1 MTTTAAAY
9 HQLGHSSVYTFVVVR
24 TKAVGAVV
32 AAFVVFATFLFFG
45 DDCDNCDNETIAA
58 EAPTTTSTS
67 STVPDPAANEVG
79 DVAGP
84 ALSEALFVQGQ
95 LQGFSTSDSPLDAD
109 TDGLE
114 SAMAVLGSLSR
125 SADADTDAETDEA
138 SADGESDTGE
148 GQEDGEGDGGK
159 EGDGTGD
166 GEGEGSTT
174 TTTAP
179 ATTTTAAPA
188 PPTKIDSNVPVSG
201 SKIYVNPNGGN
212 DANDGSSEGK
222 ALKSLQNALRRVQA
236 GQTVLLM
243 NGDYRETRLPGQLH
257 YFINKSGRAD
267 AWIRITNAPGH
278 SPTIVAN
285 NGTALIVEGS
295 YIEVSGLTIRG
306 ENFSTSNAWGV
317 GIAVSDVHHVR
328 MIGNRISGMPVSGIS
343 INGTSNY
350 QVINNTVYEN
360 SFWSDVNGSGI
371 SVFESKNHGQGAD
384 AGPYHDVIVGNRVF
398 RNENKVNS
406 KWQAAKGKQIK
417 TDGNGII
424 IDSNKPTGYSGRTLI
439 ANNLSVDNGG
449 RGILV
454 WDSKYVD
461 VLFNTMYHNG
471 RTGDQ
476 LIGGPVEL
484 AAGRSNDVRMAY
496 NVAWARPGAPA
507 MSLTE
512 NSNVSTDNNYLVTTN
527 GNSAAAGSDKVSTS
541 NPGLRNP
548 TTDLRSADFRPSSGG
563 GLDGKAGGGHG
574 AVSNDMTGASRGG
587 SAEPGAFETSASTG
601 R

>member
-1 MTTTAAAY
+1 MS
-9 HQLGHSSVYTFVVVR
+9 HSVYTFAVVW
-24 TKAVGAVV
+24 TKAVGAVI
-32 AAFVVFATFLFFG
+32 AAFFVFAAFLVFG

-58 EAPTTTSTS
+58 EGPSTTTTS
-67 STVPDPAANEVG
+67 VPPEAADANSVEE
-79 DVAGP
+79 VAGP
-84 ALSEALFVQGQ
+84 ELSRALLVQGQ
-95 LQGFSTSDSPLDAD
+95 LEGFTSPDSPLGADTEAQESTMKLLGALSRSEDAGYEETPGED
-109 TDGLE
+109 TDG
-114 SAMAVLGSLSR
+114 
-125 SADADTDAETDEA
+125 
-138 SADGESDTGE
+138 E
-148 GQEDGEGDGGK
+148 GNSEEKGEGDSEGEGDSDK
-159 EGDGTGD
+159 ESDGTGSD
-166 GEGEGSTT
+166 TT

-179 ATTTTAAPA
+179 STTTTAAPA

-212 DANDGSSEGK
+212 DANDGASEGK

-236 GQTVLLM
+236 GQTVMLM

-257 YFINKSGRAD
+257 YFINKSGRSD

-278 SPTIVAN
+278 SPVIVAN
-285 NGTALIVEGS
+285 NGTGLIVEGS
-295 YIEVSGLTIRG
+295 YIEISGLTIRG
-306 ENFSTSNAWGV
+306 ENFSTSNDWGV
-317 GIAVSDVHHVR
+317 GISVPNVHHVR
-328 MIGNRISGMPVSGIS
+328 MIGNRISGMPTAGIS
-343 INGTSNY
+343 IVGSSNY

-384 AGPYHDVIVGNRVF
+384 AGPYHDIIVGNRVF

-454 WDSKYVD
+454 WDSKNVD

-484 AAGRSNDVRMAY
+484 AAGRSNDVRLAY

-507 MSLTE
+507 MILTE
-512 NSNVSTDNNYLVTTN
+512 NSNVSTDNNHLVTTN
-527 GNSAAAGSDKVSTS
+527 GGSAASGSDKVTTS

-574 AVSNDMTGASRGG
+574 SVSNDLTGASRGG